1 MWAKIDSS
9 DIQYFWYMYGNKYSY
24 RNHILSLQVQ
34 DQNKE
39 MKIDLTKHK
48 KLLKDTQEEKQ
59 RLEVENQQ
67 VGQIWRSF
75 K

>member
-1 MWAKIDSS
+1 
-9 DIQYFWYMYGNKYSY
+9 MYGNKYSY

-67 VGQIWRSF
+67 VGQI
-75 K
+75 